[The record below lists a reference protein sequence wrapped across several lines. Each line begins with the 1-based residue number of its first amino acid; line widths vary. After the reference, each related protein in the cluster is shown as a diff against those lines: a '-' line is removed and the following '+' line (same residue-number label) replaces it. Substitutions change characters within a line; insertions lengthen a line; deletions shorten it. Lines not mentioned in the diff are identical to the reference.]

1 MMVCRG
7 AANYLQRNFYNYG
20 KCVLKY
26 TLKYKLTQKRRRE
39 YDTKDKEEDTIN
51 EWKVNEIGY

>member
-1 MMVCRG
+1 MCTEV
-7 AANYLQRNFYNYG
+7 YSEIQT
-20 KCVLKY
+20 Y
-26 TLKYKLTQKRRRE
+26 TQRRRE